1 MTTNRAYSLLE
12 IKSSSDDARTLEG
25 IATTPT
31 TDRMGDIVET
41 AGIQFKLPLPLLYQ
55 HNSKQPI
62 GTVTSAKVT
71 KDGIS
76 IKAQMAPAGVAP
88 FIDEAWA
95 LIKAGLIRGFSIGFR
110 TLEEAWMKDVG
121 GFRITKSEWLEL
133 SAVTIPA
140 NAEASILTVKSYD
153 SEALAASGKERKE
166 SKTGKTETN
175 PGVTG
180 SRTIKMK
187 DLKEKIQDC
196 EADLKVKTLRM
207 QEIMDSDDADEQ
219 AEYSKL
225 AKEAD
230 AMGDRLKSLQS
241 HERAIGAA
249 VVVKAATPEEGTR
262 SRGVERTQPVE
273 VKSALPKGHGIARQV
288 ICLVNAQGNNMYAA
302 QLAKQYYRDSPEVEL
317 ALKGT
322 IAAGDSTT
330 SGYAS
335 QLIPAAQQM
344 QNEFIELLR
353 PATLIGRI
361 PGLKRVPFNISVPIE
376 TGGSTFGWV
385 AESAPKPVSAM
396 TFDSATLRWAKAAG
410 IVVITKEL
418 AQFSSPSAEAIIKDS
433 MVKQCS
439 KFLDEQFID
448 DSVAAV
454 TNVSPAS
461 ILNGKSA
468 AASTGGTTPGDALYD
483 LDVAMKA
490 FVTAGQNPQDAVIL
504 ISASNAYS
512 LASAQNSLSSGKIFP
527 DLTVAGGSIGGIPVV
542 VSQSVG
548 TRLVVVNASEILFAD
563 EGGMQISVSDQ
574 ASVEMSSTP
583 IAGEASPITGAV
595 LQSFW
600 QRNLI
605 GIRVERFITWK
616 RARTSSVEW
625 ISGTTYAI
633 ANP

>member
-1 MTTNRAYSLLE
+1 MKTNRAYSLLE

-121 GFRITKSEWLEL
+121 GFRILKSEWLEL

-140 NAEASILTVKSYD
+140 NAEASILSVKSYD

-166 SKTGKTETN
+166 AKTGTTATN

-180 SRTIKMK
+180 SRTNTMK

-249 VVVKAATPEEGTR
+249 VVVKAATQAEGSR
-262 SRGVERTQPVE
+262 SRGVERTQIE
-273 VKSALPKGHGIARQV
+273 VKSALPKGHAMARSV
-288 ICLVNAQGNNMYAA
+288 ICLVNAQGNKFHAA
-302 QLAKQYYRDSPEVEL
+302 QLAKQYYRDTPEVEME
-317 ALKGT
+317 LKGT
-322 IAAGDSTT
+322 IAAGDTTT
-330 SGYAS
+330 SGFAS
-335 QLIPAAQQM
+335 QLIPSAVQTD
-344 QNEFIELLR
+344 FIELLR

-361 PGLKRVPFNISVPIE
+361 PGLKRVPFNVSVPVE
-376 TGGSTFGWV
+376 TGGSTFNWV
-385 AESAPKPVSAM
+385 AESNPKPVSAM
-396 TFDSATLRWAKAAG
+396 TFSSATLRWAKAAG

-418 AQFSSPSAEAIIKDS
+418 AKFSSPSAEQIIKDS

-439 KFLDEQFID
+439 QFLDEQFITD
-448 DSVAAV
+448 TVAAV

-468 AASTGGTTPGDALYD
+468 AAATGGSTPGDALYD
-483 LDVAMKA
+483 IDVAMKA
-490 FVTAGQNPQDAVIL
+490 FVANNQNPMDAVIL
-504 ISASNAYS
+504 MSASNAYS
-512 LASAQNSLSSGKIFP
+512 LASAQNSLSSGRIFP
-527 DLTVAGGSIGGIPVV
+527 DLTINGGSIGGIPVV

-548 TRLVVVNASEILFAD
+548 ARLVVVNASEILFAD
-563 EGGMQISVSDQ
+563 DGGVEISVSDQ

-605 GIRVERFITWK
+605 GIRVERFISWS
-616 RARTSSVEW
+616 RARSSSVEW
-625 ISGTTYAI
+625 ISSASYAI